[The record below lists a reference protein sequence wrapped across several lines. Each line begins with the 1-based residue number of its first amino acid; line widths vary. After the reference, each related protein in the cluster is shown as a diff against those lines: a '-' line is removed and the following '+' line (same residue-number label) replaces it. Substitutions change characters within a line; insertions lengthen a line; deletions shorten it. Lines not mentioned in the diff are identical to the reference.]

1 MASAMEQ
8 IRLAVGELEQGN
20 DQACISTLQTLLL
33 QPQLPFFWRIHA
45 LALLAHSEDSWL
57 EAKVSAS
64 FRVQGWDPSP
74 NLGGTSLI
82 MI

>member
-20 DQACISTLQTLLL
+20 DEACISTLQTLLL
-33 QPQLPFFWRIHA
+33 QPRLPLFWRIHA
-45 LALLAHSEDSWL
+45 LALLAHSEDGWL

-64 FRVQGWDPSP
+64 FRVQG
-74 NLGGTSLI
+74 
-82 MI
+82 